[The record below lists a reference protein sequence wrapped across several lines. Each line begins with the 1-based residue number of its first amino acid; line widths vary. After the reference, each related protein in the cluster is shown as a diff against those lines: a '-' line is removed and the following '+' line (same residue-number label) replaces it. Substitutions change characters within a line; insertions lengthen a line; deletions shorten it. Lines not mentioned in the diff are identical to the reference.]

1 MVCLGITKPL
11 VEVISRH
18 FADRTLPEMYK
29 ELITVVLQKE
39 QKKDYS
45 LLSSY
50 CPITLENTLAKLIE
64 KIVANYMAA
73 IAKEYRL
80 LLQTQIGAQKHRSTL
95 LALELLILCVQT
107 TQEAQ
112 PRCVVSIL
120 SLDISSAFNN
130 VSYNYLIQVL

>member
-18 FADRTLPEMYK
+18 FADRMLPKTYK
-29 ELITVVLQKE
+29 ELTIVVLQKE

-50 CPITLENTLAKLIE
+50 CPITLENTLVKLIE
-64 KIVANYMAA
+64 KIVANHMAA
-73 IAKEYRL
+73 VAKEYRL

-95 LALELLILCVQT
+95 LALELLILYVQT
-107 TQEAQ
+107 MQEAR
-112 PRCVVSIL
+112 PRYIVSML
-120 SLDISSAFNN
+120 SLDISSTFNN